1 MRNVVLK
8 LPTLGFVVA
17 TRAALGVGLG
27 LLLSQQMSEG
37 RRKRVGMALVALGA
51 AATVPAAM
59 AVFRG
64 VAAGSRQ

>member
-8 LPTLGFVVA
+8 LPTFGFVVA

-64 VAAGSRQ
+64 VSSGQ

>member
-8 LPTLGFVVA
+8 LPTFGFVVA

-59 AVFRG
+59 AGFRG
-64 VAAGSRQ
+64 VSSGQ